1 MMTTGIAQQAS
12 SARMQW
18 IVCSAPFQL
27 RMIAHTFAGFM
38 VNTSRRIAGA
48 AENMLDGASGFIL
61 FGSLEQDPALC
72 CMKIFAHHLGAQ
84 RLGADLRDPASFSR
98 ALVGSPSNDLTS
110 AGRKY
115 RASTC
120 TITSPTLTPGARS

>member
-84 RLGADLRDPASFSR
+84 RLGADLRDPAQFQPR
-98 ALVGSPSNDLTS
+98 LGRIPQQRPDL

-120 TITSPTLTPGARS
+120 TIT